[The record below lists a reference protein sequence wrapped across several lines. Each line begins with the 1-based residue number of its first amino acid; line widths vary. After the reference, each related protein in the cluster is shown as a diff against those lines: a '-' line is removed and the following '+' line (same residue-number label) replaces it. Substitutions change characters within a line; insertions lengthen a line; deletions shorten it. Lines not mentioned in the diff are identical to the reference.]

1 MGGILSFFSV
11 LIFSSFVFANSNS
24 SQCRDLIHDLQA
36 MQSAQKELMRSFS
49 QKNEMMAVVL
59 EQNADKFEKSLTSR
73 RALKRSDFSS
83 LRVSARAFRGHEQRE
98 SALIER
104 FQKASEQLMEQV
116 QSCLSQSG
124 PIVKN

>member
-1 MGGILSFFSV
+1 
-11 LIFSSFVFANSNS
+11 
-24 SQCRDLIHDLQA
+24 
-36 MQSAQKELMRSFS
+36 
-49 QKNEMMAVVL
+49 MMAVVL

-104 FQKASEQLMEQV
+104 FQKASDQLMEQV